1 MFASNKVCVL
11 TEQVLGHSF
20 YLHTLKAWIL
30 VYYWDVLRLSSAA
43 KPTTKGTLCNSW
55 KNTEHINAGLL
66 KHSDNL
72 WCLFMF
78 LYYTLI
84 FFYLQLRGRKAGS
97 NSRVTLSLLFKFF
110 FLVDVLTASKQ
121 ALYLG
126 HKTLTNK
133 IWGREYSSIGRRCW

>member
-55 KNTEHINAGLL
+55 KNTERINAGLL
-66 KHSDNL
+66 KHRDNL

-84 FFYLQLRGRKAGS
+84 FFIS
-97 NSRVTLSLLFKFF
+97 NSEEGRLGATAGLHYHSYLSFF
-110 FLVDVLTASKQ
+110 SLVDILTASKQ